1 MNLFKTLVAATA
13 VTFAVPTFAA
23 EEAGAFKV
31 PGTETTLKF
40 NGFAE
45 TALFYQF
52 QGGFEFLYTGCDYY
66 ICPSAIALKGEH
78 VNNWQTAMTVAYSRF
93 GVQSSTPT
101 PVGVAGT
108 RFEVDAAKGYQL
120 EGQTF
125 THSSF
130 IRIRH
135 AYGTVGDTFLMGQTW
150 STFADL
156 NTFPDQMDENPFFNL
171 AALRAPMIRV
181 GFPVGGAKLTFA
193 LEDAYFTS
201 LTGNK
206 PPEQAFWNVPDFIA
220 RLDFGSGPA
229 SLSLRGVVKQYRT
242 QSASTAG
249 GGGAV
254 GAAIKF
260 GNDTLVAD
268 VSGGPGIGTYVYGAT
283 INPTGGLAQ
292 DAFQTNANTITT
304 WKVWGASAGYTH
316 VWTPAVRSNLMA
328 SGIWTSSNSDIQNAV
343 IAGPAAGRAAY
354 DLSNKQ
360 VYSVG
365 VNTYWQPAK
374 IFWIGLE
381 GYYNYRK
388 NFADAHG
395 DEWRAELVGH
405 FNLL

>member
-1 MNLFKTLVAATA
+1 MNLFKTLVAAAA

-66 ICPSAIALKGEH
+66 ICPSAIALSGQH
-78 VNNWQTAMTVAYSRF
+78 VNNWQAAMTVAYTRF

-101 PVGVAGT
+101 PVGVVGT
-108 RFEVDAAKGYQL
+108 RIEIDAAKGYQL

-125 THSSF
+125 THSSS

-135 AYGTVGDTFLMGQTW
+135 GYGTVGETFLMGQTW

-193 LEDAYFTS
+193 LEDPYFTS
-201 LTGNK
+201 FNATTLAKGAPTNTS
-206 PPEQAFWNVPDFIA
+206 AFWNVPDFIG
-220 RLDFGSGPA
+220 RLDFVTGPA

-242 QSASTAG
+242 QTASTAG

-254 GAAIKF
+254 GAAVKL
-260 GNDTLVAD
+260 GEDTLVLD
-268 VSGGPGIGTYVYGAT
+268 VSGGPGIGTYIYGAT
-283 INPTGGLAQ
+283 ISPAGGLPQ
-292 DAFQTNANTITT
+292 DAMQIGTSIKT
-304 WKVWGASAGYTH
+304 WKVVGASAGFTH
-316 VWTPAVRSNLMA
+316 VWTPVVRSNLMV
-328 SGIWTSSNSDIQNAV
+328 SGIWTSSNSDIQNAPGN
-343 IAGPAAGRAAY
+343 AAAY
-354 DLSNKQ
+354 NLSNKQ

-381 GYYNYRK
+381 GYYNERK
-388 NFADAHG
+388 NFADQHG
-395 DEWRAELVGH
+395 EEWRAELVGH

>member
-1 MNLFKTLVAATA
+1 MNLFKTLVAAAA

-120 EGQTF
+120 EGQTD

-135 AYGTVGDTFLMGQTW
+135 GYGTVGDTLLMGQTW

-193 LEDAYFTS
+193 LEDPYFTS
-201 LTGNK
+201 FNATAK
-206 PPEQAFWNVPDFIA
+206 PPAGEAAFWNVPDFIA

-229 SLSLRGVVKQYRT
+229 TFSLRGVVKQYRT
-242 QSASTAG
+242 QTASTAG
-249 GGGAV
+249 GGGAI
-254 GAAIKF
+254 GAAIKL

-268 VSGGPGIGTYVYGAT
+268 VSGGPGIGTYIYGAT
-283 INPTGGLAQ
+283 INPAGGLAQ
-292 DAFQTNANTITT
+292 DAIQTNATTITT
-304 WKVWGASAGYTH
+304 WKVIGASAGYTH
-316 VWTPAVRSNLMA
+316 VWSPVVRSNLMA
-328 SGIWTSSNSDIQNAV
+328 SGVWTNTNSDIQTFA
-343 IAGPAAGRAAY
+343 RAAY
-354 DLSNKQ
+354 DLSNKN
-360 VYSVG
+360 VYSVS

-374 IFWIGLE
+374 IFWVGLE
-381 GYYNYRK
+381 GYYNARE
-388 NFADAHG
+388 NFASQHG
-395 DEWRAELVGH
+395 EEWRAELVGH
-405 FNLL
+405 FTLL